1 MTAVPTSAV
10 MTTINTFKPKAR
22 ILEVFQS
29 WAIDQKRRFQEST
42 PAPPAEGDA
51 HPRIGALQ
59 GLFRGSGYPYKR
71 SHLVPQRPTKIS
83 ALDPPSTWWPG
94 ER

>member
-59 GLFRGSGYPYKR
+59 GLFRGSGLPLQAQP
-71 SHLVPQRPTKIS
+71 SGPAAADEDFS
-83 ALDPPSTWWPG
+83 A
-94 ER
+94 